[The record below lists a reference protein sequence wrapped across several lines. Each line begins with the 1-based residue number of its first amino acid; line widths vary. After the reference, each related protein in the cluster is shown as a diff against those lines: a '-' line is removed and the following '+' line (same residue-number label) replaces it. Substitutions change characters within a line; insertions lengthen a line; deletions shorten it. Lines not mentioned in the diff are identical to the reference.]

1 MKINSVE
8 QVRFKSVYVQDHRFN
23 ERERMLADDIEKKL
37 LCNFKLDDEKRRT
50 WNEWLKKEKGIDIFV
65 KRAKNTQDKL
75 TVFGVKNVK
84 DFDDASKMKN
94 FFVVGNYHTT
104 DFKPEDILRAYKEDK
119 TSFGCAL
126 GALILIGLGC
136 VGAFWLLGTNLE
148 KHRLKKEIPQKV
160 IQMKDSIVDSLNV
173 ARFGENIK
181 K

>member
-1 MKINSVE
+1 MQISKNFS
-8 QVRFKSVYVQDHRFN
+8 HT
-23 ERERMLADDIEKKL
+23 LIEKKL
-37 LCNFKLDDEKRRT
+37 LGNFKLDDEKRRT

-119 TSFGCAL
+119 TSFGCAI
-126 GALILIGLGC
+126 GAMILIGLGC
-136 VGAFWLLGTNLE
+136 VGAFWLHGTNLE

-160 IQMKDSIVDSLNV
+160 IQMKVSIVDSLNV
-173 ARFGENIK
+173 AKFGENIK

>member
-1 MKINSVE
+1 MKINSAE
-8 QVRFKSVYVQDHRFN
+8 QVNFKSVYVQERRFN

-37 LCNFKLDDEKRRT
+37 LGNFKLDDEKHRT

-65 KRAKNTQDKL
+65 KRAKDTQDKL

-104 DFKPEDILRAYKEDK
+104 DFKPEDVMEAYKSEKIANAIGYVFSVVLAGIILLFGTLFGK
-119 TSFGCAL
+119 T
-126 GALILIGLGC
+126 
-136 VGAFWLLGTNLE
+136 LLSNQE
-148 KHRLKKEIPQKV
+148 INKEIPQKV
-160 IQMKDSIVDSLNV
+160 IHIKDSIADSMKI
-173 ARFGENIK
+173 AKFIK